1 MHDKLSHVRPYTH
14 DSVLEYGIATASMKL
29 LGENVFVIRIKYLVL
44 AAIGR
49 PYPPKLHL
57 KLETQLIFL

>member
-1 MHDKLSHVRPYTH
+1 MTSYLIVRPYTH
-14 DSVLEYGIATASMKL
+14 DSVLEYGIATALVKL

>member
-1 MHDKLSHVRPYTH
+1 MTSYLIVRPYTH
-14 DSVLEYGIATASMKL
+14 DSVLEYGIATALVKL

-49 PYPPKLHL
+49 PYPPKLH
-57 KLETQLIFL
+57 